1 MDIKE
6 NNNIK
11 KNNNERDE
19 IFKLYNTLLKE
30 LKELGEKEF
39 ELEKSFY
46 KNNGSLS
53 IRKEWKKEWEEV
65 MKQLEQKTQEF
76 IECKNK
82 IKEWALNI

>member
-1 MDIKE
+1 MNIKE
-6 NNNIK
+6 
-11 KNNNERDE
+11 NNNERDE

-46 KNNGSLS
+46 KNDGSLP
-53 IRKEWKKEWEEV
+53 IRKEWEEV